1 MTAAAVV
8 PERPSIAA
16 ADFDRAPFV
25 VIWETTQACDLAC
38 QHCRALAVPR
48 RDPRELTTVEALRL
62 MDSVRAFGERP
73 PLFVLTGGDP
83 LKRGDIPLIVE
94 YGRRIGLRVALTPSG
109 TPLMTREILQQLHD
123 AGLARLAVS
132 LDGSTRAI
140 HDGFRGVPGSYD
152 WTVTMLREARKI
164 GLSTQINTTIH
175 RGNLDDLEP
184 LIALMQTIG
193 IAMWSVFFI
202 VPTGRGRVD
211 QIITPEEFEQVF
223 HRLYDLSLD
232 APFDIKTTAAPH
244 YRRVVLQRQVAR
256 RRAAAA
262 AGEPNPELSAGIGFS
277 LADGIGRARG
287 VTDGVGFVF
296 VSHRGD
302 IYPSGFLPLR
312 AGNVRT
318 DDLAD
323 IYRESPLFRSLR
335 DTNLL
340 RGKCGACEYRH
351 VCGGSRA
358 RAYAVTGD
366 YMESDPY
373 CTHIPAGWARESAV

>member
-1 MTAAAVV
+1 MA
-8 PERPSIAA
+8 S

-48 RDPRELTTVEALRL
+48 RDTRELTTIEALRL
-62 MDSVRAFGERP
+62 MDAVRGFGGRP

-83 LKRGDIPLIVE
+83 LKRGDIPVIVE
-94 YGRRIGLRVALTPSG
+94 YGCRIGLRVALTPSG
-109 TPLMTREILQQLHD
+109 TPLMTREILQQLHGT
-123 AGLARLAVS
+123 GLARLAVS

-140 HDGFRGVPGSYD
+140 HDGFRGVAGSYD
-152 WTVTMLREARKI
+152 WTVAMLREASRI

-184 LIALMQTIG
+184 LIALMESLG

-202 VPTGRGRVD
+202 VPTGHGRTD
-211 QIITPEEFEQVF
+211 QLITPEQFEEVF
-223 HRLYDLSLD
+223 HRLYDLSLS

-244 YRRVVLQRQVAR
+244 YRRVVLQRQVAQR
-256 RRAAAA
+256 RVAAA
-262 AGEPNPELSAGIGFS
+262 AGEPVPALSAGVGFS
-277 LADGIGRARG
+277 LTDGIGRARG

-312 AGNVRT
+312 AGNVRC
-318 DDLAD
+318 DDLATV
-323 IYRESPLFRSLR
+323 YRESPLFRTLR
-335 DTNLL
+335 DTTRL

-358 RAYAVTGD
+358 RAYAITGD

-373 CTHIPAGWARESAV
+373 CTHIPAGWSQPHAG

>member
-8 PERPSIAA
+8 PERPPIAA

-62 MDSVRAFGERP
+62 MDAVRAFGERP

-175 RGNLDDLEP
+175 RANLDDLEP
-184 LIALMQTIG
+184 LIALMQTLG

-211 QIITPEEFEQVF
+211 QIISAEEFEQVF
-223 HRLYDLSLD
+223 HRLYDLSLG

-262 AGEPNPELSAGIGFS
+262 AGEPTPELGAGIGFS

-323 IYRESPLFRSLR
+323 IYRESPLFRTLR

-373 CTHIPAGWARESAV
+373 CTHIPAGWTQESTV